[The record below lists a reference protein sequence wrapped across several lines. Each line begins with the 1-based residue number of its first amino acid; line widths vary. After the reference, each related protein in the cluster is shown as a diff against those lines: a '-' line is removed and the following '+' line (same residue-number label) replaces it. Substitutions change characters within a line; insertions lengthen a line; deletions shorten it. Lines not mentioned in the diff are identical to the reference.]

1 MLELIL
7 LAACGGGM
15 ALLWA
20 QIKTAAKVREVTRL
34 RREKEYVLSQA
45 IQLLAIHR
53 QRLR

>member
-7 LAACGGGM
+7 LAACGGVI

-20 QIKTAAKVREVTRL
+20 LAKTATRVREVTRL
-34 RREKEYVLSQA
+34 RREKEYVLAQA

-53 QRLR
+53 QRIR